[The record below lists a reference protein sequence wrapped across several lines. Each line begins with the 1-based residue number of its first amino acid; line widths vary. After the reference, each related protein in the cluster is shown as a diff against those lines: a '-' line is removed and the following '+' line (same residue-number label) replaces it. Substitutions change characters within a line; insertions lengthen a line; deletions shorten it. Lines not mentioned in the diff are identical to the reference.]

1 MELIGKPNIEN
12 IISGPDTKGPV
23 VNSIGP
29 SLTLYLLST
38 INYSLIILKDF
49 LFF

>member
-1 MELIGKPNIEN
+1 MVFFRGAQNIFE
-12 IISGPDTKGPV
+12 GPDTNSPV

-29 SLTLYLLST
+29 SITLYLLST

-49 LFF
+49 